1 MYIYELLEGDET
13 IRSSMV
19 EPLWHNLAT
28 CRCVNG
34 GLVKKKIKK
43 IMVMADGFYY
53 GLFAYKVGKQLWNVI
68 EGEIIIG

>member
-43 IMVMADGFYY
+43 DNGNGGWFLLRFIC
-53 GLFAYKVGKQLWNVI
+53 L
-68 EGEIIIG
+68 